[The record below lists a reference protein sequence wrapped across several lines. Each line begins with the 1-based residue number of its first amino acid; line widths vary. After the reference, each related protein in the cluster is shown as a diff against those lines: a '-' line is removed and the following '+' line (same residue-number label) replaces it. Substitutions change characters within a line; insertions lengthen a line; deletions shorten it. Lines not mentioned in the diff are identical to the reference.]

1 MTDDPLPPSAGGAAS
16 GEATG
21 EGGGVPTAASGP
33 APAGTWGRRP
43 DPLRVL
49 LVDDEPLARLR
60 LRSLLAELAETA
72 DPPTVVVAEADGAA
86 EALRALQAE
95 PADLVLLDIA
105 LPGDSGLQL
114 AARFAD
120 LPGAPAVVFVTAH
133 AEHALEAFELAAA
146 DYLTKPVRRD
156 RLQAALRRVAQRRT
170 AAGAAAPAPA
180 PDVPTL
186 VVHDRGRLLRLPLSE
201 VLYLRA
207 ELKYVTLRTVGH
219 SYVLDDALAD
229 LETRLGDGFL
239 RVHRNA
245 VVARRAVRALERRP
259 AADGDADAWAVR
271 VAPIDEWLAVSRR
284 QLPAVR
290 QALGEEDGA

>member
-1 MTDDPLPPSAGGAAS
+1 ML
-16 GEATG
+16 
-21 EGGGVPTAASGP
+21 V
-33 APAGTWGRRP
+33 
-43 DPLRVL
+43 
-49 LVDDEPLARLR
+49 VDDEPLARLR
-60 LRSLLAELAETA
+60 LRSLLSEIA
-72 DPPTVVVAEADGAA
+72 DPPAMVVGEAADAPQ
-86 EALRALQAE
+86 ALRALQAA

-105 LPGDSGLQL
+105 LPGGSGLQL

-156 RLQAALRRVAQRRT
+156 RLQAALRRVAQRR
-170 AAGAAAPAPA
+170 AAAAGAGAGAAAPA
-180 PDVPTL
+180 DVPTL
-186 VVHDRGRLLRLPLSE
+186 VVHDRGRVLRLPLSE

-229 LETRLGDGFL
+229 LEGRLGDGFL
-239 RVHRNA
+239 RIHRNA
-245 VVARRAVRALERRP
+245 IVARRAVRALDRRP
-259 AADGDADAWAVR
+259 MPDGDADAWAVR

-290 QALGEEDGA
+290 QALGEDEGG